1 MMTLKVTY
9 YDVMEEEEMLD
20 DDSSLYVS
28 AVHKEALLRTDK
40 YINHQN
46 PHQDH
51 YQGKEK
57 VLMTPIPDKR
67 LATGAPR
74 FPLKGNSLIS
84 TPESSQSGDH
94 QPATWGIF

>member
-1 MMTLKVTY
+1 MMIHHCIYEQFTRRHFYVTQ
-9 YDVMEEEEMLD
+9 
-20 DDSSLYVS
+20 
-28 AVHKEALLRTDK
+28 TDK

-94 QPATWGIF
+94 QPATCFFLENAEILTEIVANKI